1 MLAARRGAAGPR
13 PIEVLGTARLDGRQ
27 ASATDVDFAGIP
39 EYRGGHEHR
48 NLPHFRRVARTHRRG
63 VQQVGFGR
71 VGWRVL
77 CAGRGER
84 RERAPSGGSFGPTS
98 VSVEWTG
105 KFIDSEGD
113 KQVPVYKV
121 TNHFSKDIY
130 YLKVWYYFYDG
141 SKKQLGREFYERYS
155 LDMKPG
161 ASQEMPLGQGR
172 DKMVKGDVKAIQAV
186 VVGATFADKGKWDG
200 DVKTLA
206 PDQRPEL

>member
-1 MLAARRGAAGPR
+1 MWISRTVPNIWGGMNTGAHLIFVASLALAVVGCNKSDSGGSGGASSAQAAGS
-13 PIEVLGTARLDGRQ
+13 G
-27 ASATDVDFAGIP
+27 AT
-39 EYRGGHEHR
+39 
-48 NLPHFRRVARTHRRG
+48 
-63 VQQVGFGR
+63 
-71 VGWRVL
+71 
-77 CAGRGER
+77 
-84 RERAPSGGSFGPTS
+84 APSSGSFGPAS
-98 VSVEWTG
+98 VTVEWTG

-121 TNHFSKDIY
+121 TNHFAKDVY

-141 SKKQLGREFYERYS
+141 NKKQLGREFYERYS

-186 VVGATFADKGKWDG
+186 VVGATFADSGKWDG

>member
-1 MLAARRGAAGPR
+1 MHTRSLLTLIAVLALSIVGCNKSDSGSPAGASSTQTATSGAG
-13 PIEVLGTARLDGRQ
+13 T
-27 ASATDVDFAGIP
+27 
-39 EYRGGHEHR
+39 
-48 NLPHFRRVARTHRRG
+48 
-63 VQQVGFGR
+63 
-71 VGWRVL
+71 
-77 CAGRGER
+77 
-84 RERAPSGGSFGPTS
+84 PSSGSFGPGS
-98 VSVEWTG
+98 VTVEWTG
-105 KFIDSEGD
+105 KLVDSEGD

-161 ASQEMPLGQGR
+161 ASQEMPLGQGK

-186 VVGATFADKGKWDG
+186 VVGATYADKGKWDG

-206 PDQRPEL
+206 PEQRPEL